1 MFKEFDVTSA
11 AKEKVLDWLKLNLND
26 QEILL
31 LAQGS
36 IGFTKEVFLAV
47 STKEVLVVKLKK
59 EEIKVEHY
67 DLAQY
72 AGSKVS
78 MGALQVTFKDDNS
91 KSSQLAIALS
101 KVSISEVQNE
111 ISTAYANLS
120 KALAS
125 QIRNEQSE
133 IEALDKGTYI
143 GGFTP
148 ESGVEFYERSSS
160 KYGDRK
166 LSKLFQSG
174 GKTINVYSKVLECD
188 GQFYVLDHQVS
199 ADVVFDGQ
207 TQVSRRPTLTRM
219 GLLSPLPGSAL
230 IAGFA
235 LAKKETHDNRE
246 VHVVVAHPNWS
257 LSIRVKPKDL
267 GQAKALA
274 TRINAIADSMSPAV
288 KVDSDKPSDVPGSKI
303 QKLQEIKSL
312 LDSGFITQEESDRMK
327 KEILDN

>member
-1 MFKEFDVTSA
+1 
-11 AKEKVLDWLKLNLND
+11 LKANAPD
-26 QEILL
+26 QELLL

-36 IGFTKEVFLAV
+36 IGFTKEVFL
-47 STKEVLVVKLKK
+47 SVLTNEIYVVKLKK
-59 EEIKVEHY
+59 ENLSGDCYK
-67 DLAQY
+67 LAQY

-78 MGALQVTFKDDNS
+78 MGALQVTFKDDKGKAS
-91 KSSQLAIALS
+91 LLAIALS
-101 KVSISEVQNE
+101 KASITEIQNE
-111 ISTAYANLS
+111 ISNAYLNLS
-120 KALAS
+120 KALAA
-125 QIRNEQSE
+125 QISSE
-133 IEALDKGTYI
+133 EKEVEALDKGTYI

-174 GKTINVYSKVLECD
+174 GRTINVYSKVLECD
-188 GQFYVLDHQVS
+188 GQYYILDHQVS

-207 TQVSRRPTLTRM
+207 SQVSRRPTLTRM

-246 VHVVVAHPNWS
+246 VHVVIAHPKWS

-274 TRINAIADSMSPAV
+274 TRINAIADSMSPSTNAQM
-288 KVDSDKPSDVPGSKI
+288 DTPTDVSGNKL

-327 KEILDN
+327 KEVLDN

>member
-1 MFKEFDVTSA
+1 MFKEFNVTSA
-11 AKEKVLDWLKLNLND
+11 VKEQALEWLKANASN
-26 QEILL
+26 QELIL

-36 IGFTKEVFLAV
+36 IGFTKEVLLAV
-47 STKEVLVVKLKK
+47 STKEVFVVKSKK
-59 EEIKVEHY
+59 GNCNIDRY
-67 DLAQY
+67 NLAQY

-78 MGALQVTFKDDNS
+78 MGALQVTFKDDKG
-91 KSSQLAIALS
+91 KSTFLAIALS
-101 KVSISEVQNE
+101 KESISEVQNE
-111 ISTAYANLS
+111 ISAAYVNLS

-125 QIRNEQSE
+125 QIQSEQSE

-274 TRINAIADSMSPAV
+274 TRINAIADSLSPQV
-288 KVDSDKPSDVPGSKI
+288 KVDSEKPSDTPGNKI
-303 QKLQEIKSL
+303 QKLQEIKFL

-327 KEILDN
+327 KEILDS